1 MRITT
6 QMLNASMRK
15 AGLPVSN
22 VSLLSY
28 INGSSGQGNSLVN
41 ALKKNGINIQDKSYG
56 KMRDQA
62 EKLQQAAENMLSEE
76 MFKEARKSGDKQA
89 ICDKAK
95 ELVQNYNDTMKSMK
109 NATSPLSQF
118 YRQML
123 GGAAADQKGKLK
135 EIGITMVSG
144 GTLKFD
150 ADKLKEADVDELEG
164 LLGADGSFSTKLS
177 FLAERIADNAR
188 ANASSA
194 SSQYNALGN
203 NYFASASKY
212 DFWG

>member
-95 ELVQNYNDTMKSMK
+95 ELVQNYNGTMKSMK

-123 GGAAADQKGKLK
+123 GGVAADQKEKLK
-135 EIGITMVSG
+135 EIGT
-144 GTLKFD
+144 
-150 ADKLKEADVDELEG
+150 
-164 LLGADGSFSTKLS
+164 
-177 FLAERIADNAR
+177 AR
-188 ANASSA
+188 
-194 SSQYNALGN
+194 
-203 NYFASASKY
+203 
-212 DFWG
+212 